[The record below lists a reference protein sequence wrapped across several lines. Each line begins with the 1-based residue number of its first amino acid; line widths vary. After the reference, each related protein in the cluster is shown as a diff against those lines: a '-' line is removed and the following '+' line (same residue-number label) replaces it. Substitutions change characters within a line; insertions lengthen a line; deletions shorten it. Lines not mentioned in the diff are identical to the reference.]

1 MVLIH
6 PQGESIFNLPEEQQK
21 QHIQKMGAYFE
32 QLKNNGILLD
42 AQPFQPSGKVLSGS
56 SDALSA
62 EPLDDKSENIA
73 GFYLLKAES
82 EEVLIE
88 VLKKDPRFEDASW
101 KLEIR
106 EILNMM

>member
-6 PQGESIFNLPEEQQK
+6 PKGESIFNLPEEQQK
-21 QHIQKMGAYFE
+21 QHILKMGAYFK
-32 QLKNNGILLD
+32 QLKNNDILLD

-56 SDALSA
+56 SNSLSIA
-62 EPLDDKSENIA
+62 PLDNKSENIA

-82 EEVLIE
+82 EENLIKI
-88 VLKKDPRFEDASW
+88 LKKDPRFEDASW